1 MINENVRACR
11 ERHGMTQEEVA
22 EKLYTSKSFVNQM
35 EQGKVKIPL
44 DKAIQIADILDCS
57 LDELV
62 GRTKNKNLEN

>member
-1 MINENVRACR
+1 MVNENVRACR

-44 DKAIQIADILDCS
+44 DKAIQIADILNCS

-62 GRTKNKNLEN
+62 GRTQNKKTEN